1 MELTGK
7 DLYTHSPESE
17 QVEIPTTSS
26 PLTVQQTAELT
37 RAINP
42 MEPCQDLGV
51 ELYLA
56 TRAFVNACIYINHYY
71 YINSYSCV

>member
-7 DLYTHSPESE
+7 DLLIHQRANKLRFLLY
-17 QVEIPTTSS
+17 TSS

-42 MEPCQDLGV
+42 IEPCQDLGV

-56 TRAFVNACIYINHYY
+56 TRAFVNACI
-71 YINSYSCV
+71 